1 MSVFSTGTRAVTTM
15 FGSLAGM
22 LRRDVTQGLMVT
34 ITLQVGG
41 GIVSFAMFSLAARVL
56 SAPEF
61 GHLAL
66 WLSVCQMA
74 SVAALLGQEM
84 FILRSLNEYSVAKRP
99 DLAKGSLLFSIGLV
113 SVVPLLAG
121 AAIALLGTT
130 MPGQTTAL
138 SLATGLFLVL
148 SSMLALSSHIAR
160 STVGIFM
167 ADGMRELFWRAL
179 VVATL
184 LGLAVAGLH
193 IQIDQFFLIGS
204 LALAVAL
211 LIQVTA
217 VWRAF
222 PRDIFPA
229 KAVWRLREWA
239 RTSSGFWASTLL
251 ETVNQY
257 FDVVIVYWFLDPVSA
272 GAYFIATR
280 LSNMFAT
287 VLAAV
292 HNFATRRI
300 PALYFAGQTDELNGV
315 LRRMAEVVL
324 LCVIA
329 GLAIIGFGA
338 EYILALFGPNF
349 VSQKWTLIIL
359 TAGTAMYAAGGPA
372 SAILMIAGFQARYPL
387 IVAANIGIRFIG
399 FAVLIP
405 IWGLQGAAASAALSL
420 AIVTVV
426 LNVLCRRWVGVDP
439 SVLNLIVKPAAVLV
453 HVAKKAP

>member
-1 MSVFSTGTRAVTTM
+1 MSAFSIGYRAVTTVL
-15 FGSLAGM
+15 GSIVAAG
-22 LRRDVTQGLMVT
+22 RRDITQGLMAT

-41 GIVSFAMFSLAARVL
+41 GVVSFAMFSLAARVL
-56 SAPEF
+56 SAPQF

-74 SVAALLGQEM
+74 SVVALLGQEM

-99 DLAKGSLLFSIGLV
+99 DLAKGAMLFSIGLV
-113 SVVPLLAG
+113 STVPLLAG
-121 AAIALLGTT
+121 AAIAWVGTT
-130 MPGQTTAL
+130 IPGQTTAL
-138 SLATGLFLVL
+138 SVATGLFLVL

-160 STVGIFM
+160 STVGIFL

-179 VVATL
+179 VVAVL
-184 LGLAVAGLH
+184 LLLAVNGLH
-193 IQIDQFFLIGS
+193 IQIHQFFLIGS
-204 LALAVAL
+204 LAIALAL
-211 LIQVTA
+211 LIQA
-217 VWRAF
+217 VAIWRAF
-222 PRDIFPA
+222 PRDIFSTA
-229 KAVWRLREWA
+229 TRWRVREWA
-239 RTSSGFWASTLL
+239 RTSVGFWAATVL

-280 LSNMFAT
+280 LSNMFGT

-300 PALYFAGQTDELNGV
+300 PTLYFAGKTDELNGT
-315 LRRMAEVVL
+315 LKRMAEVVL

-329 GLAIIGFGA
+329 GVAVIGFGA
-338 EYILALFGPNF
+338 EPILALFGPNF
-349 VSQKWTLIIL
+349 VAQKWTLIIL

-372 SAILMIAGFQARYPL
+372 AAILMIAGFQARYPL
-387 IVAANIGIRFIG
+387 IVAANIGLRFIG

-405 IWGLQGAAASAALSL
+405 VWGLQGAAISAALSL
-420 AIVTVV
+420 GVVTVV

-439 SVLNLIVKPAAVLV
+439 SVLNLIGKPTAALV
-453 HVAKKAP
+453 AVVRKAP

>member
-1 MSVFSTGTRAVTTM
+1 MSGFNTGYRAVTTL
-15 FGSLAGM
+15 FGKLSGALQ
-22 LRRDVTQGLMVT
+22 RDITQGLMVT

-41 GIVSFAMFSLAARVL
+41 GVVSFAMFSLAARVL
-56 SAPEF
+56 SASEF

-99 DLAKGSLLFSIGLV
+99 DLAKGSLLLSIAVV
-113 SVVPLLAG
+113 SVVPVLAG
-121 AAIALLGTT
+121 AAIALVGTT
-130 MPGQTTAL
+130 IPGQTTAL
-138 SLATGLFLVL
+138 SFATGLFLVL
-148 SSMLALSSHIAR
+148 SSMLALSSHVAR
-160 STVGIFM
+160 STVGIFL
-167 ADGMRELFWRAL
+167 ADGMRELFWRTL
-179 VVATL
+179 VVLAL
-184 LGLAVAGLH
+184 LVLAFAGLH

-204 LALAVAL
+204 LAIAIAL

-217 VWRAF
+217 IWRAF
-222 PRDIFPA
+222 PGDVFPA
-229 KAVWRLREWA
+229 KASWRLREWA
-239 RTSSGFWASTLL
+239 RTSSGFWASTVL

-257 FDVVIVYWFLDPVSA
+257 FDVVIVYWFLDPVAA

-280 LSNMFAT
+280 LSNMFGT

-300 PALYFAGQTDELNGV
+300 PTLYFAGKTDELNST
-315 LRRMAEVVL
+315 LRKMAEVVL
-324 LCVIA
+324 LCVVA
-329 GLAIIGFGA
+329 GVLIIGFGA

-349 VSQKWTLIIL
+349 IAQKWTLIIL

-372 SAILMIAGFQARYPL
+372 AAILMIAGFQARYPL
-387 IVAANIGIRFIG
+387 IIAANVILRFIG

-405 IWGLQGAAASAALSL
+405 IWGLQGAALSTTLSL
-420 AIVTVV
+420 AIVTVL

-439 SVLNLIVKPAAVLV
+439 SVLNLIGKPAGGLV
-453 HVAKKAP
+453 PADRKAP

>member
-1 MSVFSTGTRAVTTM
+1 LTTFSIGYRAVTAM
-15 FGSLAGM
+15 LGHLAGAA
-22 LRRDVTQGLMVT
+22 RHDITQGLVVT

-41 GIVSFAMFSLAARVL
+41 GVISFAMFSLAARVL
-56 SAPEF
+56 SASEF

-74 SVAALLGQEM
+74 SVVALLGQEM
-84 FILRSLNEYSVAKRP
+84 FILRSLNEYSVSARP
-99 DLAKGSLLFSIGLV
+99 DLAKGSLLFSTGLV
-113 SVVPLLAG
+113 AVVPLLAG
-121 AAIALLGTT
+121 AAIALVGTT
-130 MPGQTTAL
+130 IPGQTNAL
-138 SLATGLFLVL
+138 SAATGLFLVL

-160 STVGIFM
+160 STVGIFL

-179 VVATL
+179 VVAAL
-184 LGLAVAGLH
+184 LLLTVFGLH
-193 IQIDQFFLIGS
+193 IQIDQFFLIAS
-204 LALAVAL
+204 LAIAIAL

-217 VWRAF
+217 IWRAF
-222 PRDIFPA
+222 PKSIFPA
-229 KAVWRLREWA
+229 KASWRLREWV
-239 RTSSGFWASTLL
+239 RTSTGFWASTML

-257 FDVVIVYWFLDPVSA
+257 FDVVIVYLFLDPVSA

-280 LSNMFAT
+280 LSNMFGT

-300 PALYFAGQTDELNGV
+300 PSLYFAGRIDELNAT

-329 GLAIIGFGA
+329 GVAIIGFGA
-338 EYILALFGPNF
+338 EPILALFGPNF
-349 VSQKWTLIIL
+349 IAQKWTLIIL

-387 IVAANIGIRFIG
+387 IVAANIAIRFIG

-405 IWGLQGAAASAALSL
+405 IWGLPGAALSATL
-420 AIVTVV
+420 SLGIVTVA

-439 SVLNLIVKPAAVLV
+439 SVLSLLARPEPAP
-453 HVAKKAP
+453 VALDTKVP